1 MNREW
6 LAVKI
11 AGIIGGQD
19 YREKMFVVSKLA
31 EAKIEELDDM
41 TVAEFF
47 ASRRNTDERTG

>member
-47 ASRRNTDERTG
+47 ALSRNTDERT